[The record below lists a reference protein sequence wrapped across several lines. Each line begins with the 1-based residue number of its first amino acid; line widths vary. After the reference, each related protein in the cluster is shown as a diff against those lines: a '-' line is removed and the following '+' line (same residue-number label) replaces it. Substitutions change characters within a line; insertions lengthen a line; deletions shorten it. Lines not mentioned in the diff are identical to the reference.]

1 MELIRELYCTR
12 VEQCSNVW
20 CRGHIYVPGRREE
33 GIHGKNGIGCA
44 GGRGRR
50 DRARASNL
58 YAVDWFSM
66 QSYMAQNTD

>member
-33 GIHGKNGIGCA
+33 GRAGA
-44 GGRGRR
+44 GGVI
-50 DRARASNL
+50 ARASNL